1 MIIDKIVCL
10 FLDEDEKYFFQNAHS
25 RFVSDIPLY
34 FINSVSELK
43 NIIDEK
49 SFIVLS
55 VDFADQN
62 ISDTKQLL
70 NDFPHLTF
78 NFFHN
83 NSSEALP
90 LNVLDLRFDYSQQTT
105 KPESD
110 IFLMEQLKKRLEKGE
125 KLERK

>member
-1 MIIDKIVCL
+1 MIIEKIVCL
-10 FLDEDEKYFFQNAHS
+10 FLNDDEKYNFQRPHS
-25 RFVSDIPLY
+25 RYVSHIPLY
-34 FINSVSELK
+34 FVNSVSELK
-43 NIIDEK
+43 NFFDEK

-90 LNVLDLRFDYSQQTT
+90 LNVLDLTFDYPYPWQVT
-105 KPESD
+105 KPESGY
-110 IFLMEQLKKRLEKGE
+110 FLLQQLKKRLEKR
-125 KLERK
+125 ERT

>member
-43 NIIDEK
+43 KFIDKK

-55 VDFADQN
+55 VDFADKN

-70 NDFPHLTF
+70 DDFPHLTF

-90 LNVLDLRFDYSQQTT
+90 LNVLDLTFDYPYPQQVT
-105 KPESD
+105 KPESGY
-110 IFLMEQLKKRLEKGE
+110 FLLEQLKKRLEKE
-125 KLERK
+125 ERT